1 MCGWKLRAANQSVQD
16 RNIRVGAQEVA
27 APTPSVWRSLPG
39 RKGEVR
45 LAAAKRKLRVL
56 HFACVKL
63 AKLIC
68 YLKLRQEANQ
78 KATERKKG
86 VAHFFGALGPGLLE
100 AESHDAEIF
109 AVEDELRGVELQLLV
124 GAQHLPFPL
133 CIIYWEKQMPIT
145 TEPVLFLPEAA

>member
-1 MCGWKLRAANQSVQD
+1 MEISPGQEGRSEVSSSQKETQSSAFHLREACETYFLFKTSARSKSKSN
-16 RNIRVGAQEVA
+16 RN
-27 APTPSVWRSLPG
+27 
-39 RKGEVR
+39 
-45 LAAAKRKLRVL
+45 
-56 HFACVKL
+56 
-63 AKLIC
+63 
-68 YLKLRQEANQ
+68 
-78 KATERKKG
+78 KKG

-145 TEPVLFLPEAA
+145 SEPVLFLPQAV